1 MEMTQPEI
9 LKTAFAVEK
18 TFEPLEQIGLKA
30 FDDENAEHF
39 DAACDETQR
48 ILTGCEKK
56 FGRSEMMRC
65 AALVQFY
72 LIGRNYHIASQAV
85 GMLTENK

>member
-30 FDDENAEHF
+30 FDDANAEQF

-48 ILTGCEKK
+48 MLTGCEEK

-65 AALVQFY
+65 AELVQFY
-72 LIGRNYHIASQAV
+72 LTGRGFHIAAQAIS
-85 GMLTENK
+85 MLIEDK

>member
-18 TFEPLEQIGLKA
+18 TFEAIEQIGLKA
-30 FDDENAEHF
+30 FDDENAEQF
-39 DAACDETQR
+39 DAACDETQK
-48 ILTGCEKK
+48 ILTGTEEK
-56 FGRSEMMRC
+56 FGRSEMRRC

-72 LIGRNYHIASQAV
+72 LYGRNYHIAAQAV
-85 GMLTENK
+85 SMLTEDK